1 MLKNKFLSL
10 LILVISGNAFAT
22 CQLDR
27 GTPHT
32 FNIKSATITIDASAM
47 ADTSLPIYEDNS
59 GSQGSDI
66 SYVNCAEG
74 ERYGRSVMN
83 ISGQDSSTK
92 IFQTNVPGIGIKV
105 LVRNRPGSN
114 PLNFPANGPMEFQD
128 GGDPGRFTYPAESY
142 FTIQLFKTLPTLT
155 LTNKAGDVVL
165 PAEEIA
171 YTWVTA
177 DNPAKYSQQLNI
189 GQLMIISTP
198 SCTYDNAKTVDFG
211 TVTTNTLTASGIAR
225 DLDFSLICK
234 TDYGNYSAS
243 AAISTQTATS
253 DLKYIK
259 VKDAAGNMD
268 RLAIK
273 ITDSKNNDMKVDGS
287 TNEILTSVANNVA
300 AEFKWH
306 ATLYPTGN
314 GKLPEN
320 GAFTAQAEILLQV
333 K

>member
-10 LILVISGNAFAT
+10 LILVISGNVFAT
-22 CQLDR
+22 CQLDQ
-27 GTPHT
+27 GTPHI
-32 FNIKSATITIDASAM
+32 FNIKSATITIDASARQ
-47 ADTSLPIYEDNS
+47 DTSVPIYEDDS
-59 GSQGSDI
+59 GPQGAEL
-66 SYVNCAEG
+66 SYINCDNG
-74 ERYGRSVMN
+74 EMYGRNVMHL
-83 ISGQDSSTK
+83 SGQDSSTK

-105 LVRNRPGSN
+105 LMRNNNGGN
-114 PLNFPANGPMEFQD
+114 PLNFPASGPMQFED
-128 GGDPGRFTYPAESY
+128 GSAQGRFVCPAESY
-142 FTIQLFKTLPTLT
+142 FTIQLFKTQPTLT
-155 LTNKAGDVVL
+155 LTNKGGDVVL

-177 DNPAKYSQQLNI
+177 DNPAKYTRRLNI

-273 ITDSKNNDMKVDGS
+273 ITDSKNNDMMVDGS
-287 TNEILTSVANNVA
+287 TNEILTSVANDVA